1 MAFGIACHH
10 DERNNR
16 DPAPNPKEEK
26 RHIATWIALASAVVA
41 IIAAIISGEQV
52 DVAEQQNMAAEQQ
65 QLVTIT
71 TSIAAQLAGEQT
83 AENQAAG
90 NLTGTARSIAISN
103 AGMGNAPPHNV
114 PTRADALRN
123 EAALLYS
130 LGQSAT
136 AHQDMMRAVRIYS
149 GPLELTKSDIDNAV
163 AQAYLGDAGYQI
175 EISCRVA
182 AADMADA
189 QHAVAPLGTNGANAA
204 IQALTGTDEAVYQ
217 KRCPPVST
225 SQPSSH
231 PASQPS
237 SQPASPSASPTGPQ
251 LTMGQSKSVPL
262 GFAGFDEIGT
272 ATLTLSGAQV
282 TTQPDTSGNP
292 PANGFYVYVH
302 VEATVTNG
310 QFALIPD
317 TDFYAVVNGTHY
329 EKDDNVSSSFAPG
342 TLTTGQT
349 TSGEIAFD
357 IPAQHGTIVYA
368 PTMAGSA
375 PIAVWSF

>member
-1 MAFGIACHH
+1 M
-10 DERNNR
+10 
-16 DPAPNPKEEK
+16 
-26 RHIATWIALASAVVA
+26 
-41 IIAAIISGEQV
+41 

-103 AGMGNAPPHNV
+103 AGMGITAQLTADGEAAAVLINNLHGNGVAGIEYIQVARALADGDDTAGAITYYEDAVNAPPHNV

-204 IQALTGTDEAVYQ
+204 IQALTGTDETVYQ
-217 KRCPPVST
+217 KRCPPVSN
-225 SQPSSH
+225 SQPS
-231 PASQPS
+231 SQPS

-262 GFAGFDEIGT
+262 DFAGFDEIGT

-282 TTQPDTSGNP
+282 TTQPDTSGDR
-292 PANGFYVYVH
+292 PANGFYVDVH

-329 EKDDNVSSSFAPG
+329 EKDDNVSSSFTPG

-375 PIAVWSF
+375 PSAVWSF